1 VKTRTD
7 PSDSTLDDSAAV
19 VVRLWRDWTNSPLL
33 GHVMSLNVQAT
44 NVPTPAELS
53 LSIDSEQIDE
63 QCVRIRV
70 SGTIDEQADL
80 SAMVSAAVGPEIVLD
95 LGGVRRINSVGVGE
109 WIRAV
114 HRISPDVTVWW
125 ENTSVAM
132 VQQLTMIANFQ
143 GNGRIRSLMAPYYCR
158 TCESEHAVTISR
170 DGINAASAV
179 SIIDQACP
187 ECAELMELDEIEPDF
202 VELLADLFPT
212 IENG

>member
-1 VKTRTD
+1 
-7 PSDSTLDDSAAV
+7 
-19 VVRLWRDWTNSPLL
+19 
-33 GHVMSLNVQAT
+33 MSLNVQAT
-44 NVPTPAELS
+44 NVPTSAELS

-80 SAMVSAAVGPEIVLD
+80 SAMVSAAVGPEVVLD

-143 GNGRIRSLMAPYYCR
+143 GSGRIRSLMAPYYCR

-170 DGINAASAV
+170 DGINALSTMSV
-179 SIIDQACP
+179 IDQKCP

-202 VELLADLFPT
+202 VELLADLFQT
-212 IENG
+212 IENR